1 MTLEVNIEQ
10 KGLQMR
16 KYIKYSWL
24 YEVNV
29 LFLLICQQNHLN
41 LAKGPPTNI
50 AKGPPTLCALQRLQR
65 LGHMHAMRLN
75 IVVT

>member
-24 YEVNV
+24 YGVNV
-29 LFLLICQQNHLN
+29 LFLLI
-41 LAKGPPTNI
+41 
-50 AKGPPTLCALQRLQR
+50 
-65 LGHMHAMRLN
+65 
-75 IVVT
+75 